1 MRLSILPAATLLAL
15 ATACGSGGLSTS
27 TAEKLIAPDYPAI
40 APLRVPRSATV
51 EKGSAKFT
59 EIQLIHAALQ
69 KEGSVD
75 VQSKEEGTKV
85 TYTYSLSPRAAKGSK
100 ATPEGFHVPAAS
112 VEFVKVLGVE
122 TRGNQARAT
131 YQVKLTRPTPLFP
144 IFQQKHPGAQIGQTK
159 VRTAKFDKQDGKWGL
174 LETDEKLD
182 IKE

>member
-15 ATACGSGGLSTS
+15 ATACGSGSLSTS
-27 TAEKLIAPDYPAI
+27 TAAKLIAPDYPAI
-40 APLRVPRSATV
+40 APLRVPRTFTV
-51 EKGSAKFT
+51 EKGTPRFAD
-59 EIQLIHAALQ
+59 IQLIHAALQ
-69 KEGSVD
+69 QEGSVD
-75 VQSKEEGTKV
+75 IQAKEEGAKV
-85 TYTYSLSPRAAKGSK
+85 TYSYSLSPKAAKGSK
-100 ATPEGFHVPAAS
+100 PTADGFHVPAAY

-122 TRGNQARAT
+122 TRGSQARAT

-144 IFQQKHPGAQIGQTK
+144 IFQKKHPGAQIGQTK

>member
-1 MRLSILPAATLLAL
+1 MRLTFLPAATLLAL
-15 ATACGSGGLSTS
+15 AAACGSRGLSTS
-27 TAEKLIAPDYPAI
+27 TAAKLIAPDYPAI

-51 EKGSAKFT
+51 DKGSPKFT

-75 VQSKEEGTKV
+75 IQSREEGGKV
-85 TYTYSLSPRAAKGSK
+85 VYTYSLSPRAAKGSK
-100 ATPEGFHVPAAS
+100 PTAEGFHVPAAS
-112 VEFVKVLGVE
+112 VEFVKVLNVE

-144 IFQQKHPGAQIGQTK
+144 VFQQKHPGAQIGQTK
-159 VRTAKFDKQDGKWGL
+159 VRTAKFDQQGGKWGL